1 MSILMM
7 GGEFGRRIVAMVIF
21 FILGGECI
29 CWGFLFLDKMV
40 I

>member
-7 GGEFGRRIVAMVIF
+7 GGEFGRKIVATVIF
-21 FILGGECI
+21 FILGGDWI
-29 CWGFLFLDKMV
+29 CWGLVFIDKMV